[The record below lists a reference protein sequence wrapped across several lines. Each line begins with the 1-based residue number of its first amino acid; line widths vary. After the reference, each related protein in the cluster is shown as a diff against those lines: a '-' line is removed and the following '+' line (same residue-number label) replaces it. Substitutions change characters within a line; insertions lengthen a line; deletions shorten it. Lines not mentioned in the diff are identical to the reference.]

1 MTYRPLKSLLAATTL
16 LVASVFTVP
25 ALAGDKETATRIN
38 REEIQAAVMSFSDTW
53 ASVIYE
59 AALQL
64 KNNAGTPAASIHA
77 DRFRFYNAA
86 AGFDIAASPYPG
98 VSLLDMMVLTTLTR
112 IVWEEHWLP
121 DVYHEA
127 ARPVLTR
134 LQQLESEI
142 WTYAASVLTAEQVG
156 EVREVIREWRAQH
169 PDQVNVVF
177 VRFSSFGALGR
188 KPSLEKAR
196 EAGGLLGPV
205 KEAAAAADEIR
216 AMGDRALFLMVRMQE
231 LLSGRFE
238 ISVKEI
244 LSTPEIQQLLD
255 DIHGFEQNADQYA
268 VLMAALPDDIA
279 GATGETLTDM
289 FGEISIERQA
299 AINQLLSGIALERS
313 ATIVQMLDGVKL
325 ERYALMQNV
334 ERLVQHSEHEAEAMA
349 THVFVL
355 LVALVL
361 LIFMLWLVIR
371 SAPDRQSPSWLG
383 TLGAGVTLIIIAVL
397 ILMAALA
404 YVYGARSELPT
415 LPPVVTKIDT
425 AGEDSQKPA
434 LLSVGTKPEHE
445 VVEDSDVLSIQALFV
460 SKSIEVN
467 PRFTPAL
474 DAVVALLIND
484 PQLQVEIDGHT
495 DNRGEDSENQA
506 LSEQRAASVAQYME
520 QAGIDASRIQVHAFG
535 ASQPVAAND
544 TVTGRAQ
551 NRRVEIIVVRPGS

>member
-16 LVASVFTVP
+16 LVACVFAMP
-25 ALAGDKETATRIN
+25 SLGEDKEAATRIN

-53 ASVIYE
+53 AAVIYE

-64 KNNAGTPAASIHA
+64 KKNVGTPAASIHA
-77 DRFRFYNAA
+77 DRFKFYNAA

-268 VLMAALPDDIA
+268 VLLAALPDDVA
-279 GATGETLTDM
+279 DATGETLTDM

-299 AINQLLSGIALERS
+299 AIDQLLSGIALERS
-313 ATIVQMLDGVKL
+313 STIVQMLDGVKL
-325 ERYALMQNV
+325 ERYALMQSL
-334 ERLVQHSEHEAEAMA
+334 EWLVQHSEHEAEAMT

-371 SAPDRQSPSWLG
+371 SSPDRQSPSWRG
-383 TLGAGVTLIIIAVL
+383 TLGAGIALIIIAAL

-404 YVYGARSELPT
+404 YVYGTRSELPT
-415 LPPVVTKIDT
+415 LAPVATNIDA

-434 LLSVGTKPEHE
+434 LLPVRTEPEHE

-460 SKSIEVN
+460 SKSVEVN

-484 PQLQVEIDGHT
+484 PHLRVEIVGHT
-495 DNRGEDSENQA
+495 DNRGVDNKNQA
-506 LSEQRAASVAQYME
+506 LSEQRADSVAQYME
-520 QAGIDASRIQVHAFG
+520 QAGIDASRIQVHALG
-535 ASQPVAAND
+535 ATQPVAGND
-544 TVTGRAQ
+544 TATGRAQ
-551 NRRVEIIVVRPGS
+551 NRRVEITVVRSGS

>member
-16 LVASVFTVP
+16 LVACVFAMP
-25 ALAGDKETATRIN
+25 SLGEDKEAATRIN

-53 ASVIYE
+53 AAVIYE

-64 KNNAGTPAASIHA
+64 KKNVGTPAASIHA
-77 DRFRFYNAA
+77 DRFKFYNAA

-268 VLMAALPDDIA
+268 VLLAALPDDVA
-279 GATGETLTDM
+279 DATGETLTDM

-299 AINQLLSGIALERS
+299 AIDQLLSGIALERS
-313 ATIVQMLDGVKL
+313 STIVQMLDGVKL
-325 ERYALMQNV
+325 ERYALMQSL
-334 ERLVQHSEHEAEAMA
+334 EWLVQHSEHEAEAMT

-371 SAPDRQSPSWLG
+371 SSPDRQSPSWRG
-383 TLGAGVTLIIIAVL
+383 TLGAGIALIIIAAL

-404 YVYGARSELPT
+404 YVYGTRSELPT
-415 LPPVVTKIDT
+415 LAPVATNIDA

-434 LLSVGTKPEHE
+434 LLPVRTEPEHE

-460 SKSIEVN
+460 SKSVEVN

-474 DAVVALLIND
+474 DAVVELLKND
-484 PQLQVEIDGHT
+484 PHLRVEVVGHT
-495 DNRGEDSENQA
+495 DNRGVDNENQA
-506 LSEQRAASVAQYME
+506 LSEQRADSVAQYME
-520 QAGIDASRIQVHAFG
+520 QAGIDASRIQVHALG
-535 ASQPVAAND
+535 ATQPVAGND
-544 TVTGRAQ
+544 TATGRAQ
-551 NRRVEIIVVRPGS
+551 NRRVEITVVRSGS